1 MHCSPSRPVRPGR
14 SVSSR
19 SEPTP
24 ARHGSLALVPLVT
37 YLGVTLLAPALD
49 GAGRNPAFLEHAAI
63 TLGVAGLLS
72 WPWLAS
78 GWWAARPTQ
87 PAPRGPERA
96 GKRGPA
102 SSRNERNDSA

>member
-1 MHCSPSRPVRPGR
+1 VN
-14 SVSSR
+14 SR
-19 SEPTP
+19 SEPAP

-78 GWWAARPTQ
+78 WRRAARPTQ

-96 GKRGPA
+96 GKRSPA
-102 SSRNERNDSA
+102 PSRNERNDSA